1 MSIFKKYTLY
11 IQLQFNIPLSA
22 LLICQALVLA
32 WKLDDSSNT
41 YDWGIVFLPI
51 WVYLLVQYAQ
61 SIYYSEWYKRILRG
75 VCDSVVSTVCIY
87 LISSRIYM
95 HTERYICLY
104 LCAYIHIR
112 VSYIIIKINV
122 YI

>member
-75 VCDSVVSTVCIY
+75 VCHSVVYS
-87 LISSRIYM
+87 
-95 HTERYICLY
+95 
-104 LCAYIHIR
+104 
-112 VSYIIIKINV
+112 V
-122 YI
+122 YILDI